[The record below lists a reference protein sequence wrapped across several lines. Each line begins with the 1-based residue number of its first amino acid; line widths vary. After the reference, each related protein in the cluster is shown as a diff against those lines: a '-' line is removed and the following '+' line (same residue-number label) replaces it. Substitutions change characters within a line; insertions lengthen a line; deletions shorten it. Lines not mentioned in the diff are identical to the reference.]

1 MKKRIISCLAVLVF
15 CLTATIPALAA
26 NVFMFT
32 TKIVNI
38 YEGDTLQMELT
49 REGSYASAGE
59 ITYST
64 GKKTVATISKDGLLK
79 AVSKGRTEVTAT
91 LTRNGKQAGRAVATV
106 NVLRAVKK
114 VTLSTA
120 KLSVY
125 EPDDPAIA
133 DLLKEATENRVI
145 VIPAGAQATLSATC
159 TPEDASNTKVN
170 FSTTDAGV
178 AKVTGTTLKAIQ
190 AGECDLVV
198 ASAQRSKVKE
208 TFRVLVIQ
216 PVESIKISGG
226 KKVEV
231 GATRQLKASCS
242 PKKAAIKG
250 VTWKS
255 QTPKIAKVNSKGVVT
270 GLKRGTAVI
279 TATARDG
286 SHVTATYTMNVTQ
299 PVTSVSMNQKKISVI
314 AGRTAMARAT
324 VLPAD
329 ASDKSLIW
337 YTSDEKIATVR
348 GNGQVV
354 GVKAGTCTLYCKSV
368 SNPELKASAKVVV
381 SQLVTKVI
389 NSNKES
395 ELTIRVGEKVQT
407 RWKIKPKDATVT
419 ALTFSSRATKV
430 ATVNS
435 KGVVTGQNRGVVT
448 INATATD
455 GSKKT
460 GSVKVTV
467 IQPVTGVSI
476 PKARYYVQRGS
487 GSTLRAIIQPRNANN
502 QKVYWSSM
510 DEKIATIKSN
520 GTSTGFVRGV
530 SNGKT
535 RIHAY
540 TEDGGFIAS
549 TEVRIG
555 NYNNA
560 VRIEEL
566 YVDGGNNIRITLR
579 NNTSKMTLKSVGFV
593 IECFDLDG
601 ERFICNTDGKSKKFE
616 GYYPYLLSPNERT
629 IHGCFTFR
637 NYVIDRPLGA
647 VVLTLTSWYDEDGY
661 SYVIPG
667 GSRPT
672 MTWYKYNNIRPNYGE
687 GNG

>member
-1 MKKRIISCLAVLVF
+1 MKKRIISCLIVLVL
-15 CLTATIPALAA
+15 CLTAAAPALAA
-26 NVFMFT
+26 NVFAFT
-32 TKIVNI
+32 KKSIDL
-38 YEGDTLQMELT
+38 YEGETLQMKLT
-49 REGSYASAGE
+49 RKGSYAAAGE
-59 ITYST
+59 ITFST
-64 GKKTVATISKDGLLK
+64 GKSSVARISEDGLLK
-79 AVSKGRTEVTAT
+79 AVGKGRTEVVAT

-114 VTLSTA
+114 VTLNTLR
-120 KLSVY
+120 LSVY
-125 EPDDPAIA
+125 EPDDPVVTG
-133 DLLKEATENRVI
+133 LLKEATEHRVL
-145 VIPAGAQATLSATC
+145 VIPAGHQVTLSATC
-159 TPEDASNTKVN
+159 TPENASNTRVN
-170 FSTTDAGV
+170 FSTTDAGI
-178 AKVTGTTLKAIQ
+178 AKIAGTSLKAVQ
-190 AGECDLVV
+190 PGECDLIVK
-198 ASAQRSKVKE
+198 SAQRPKVRE
-208 TFRVLVIQ
+208 TFRVLVIE
-216 PVESIKISGG
+216 PVKKIKISGG

-231 GATRQLKASCS
+231 GATRQLKASYS
-242 PKKAAIKG
+242 PKNASIKG

-255 QTPKIAKVNSKGVVT
+255 SNPKIAKVNSKGVVT
-270 GLKRGTAVI
+270 GLKRGSTVI
-279 TATARDG
+279 TATAKDG
-286 SHVTATYTMNVTQ
+286 SHVKATYSMSVTQ
-299 PVTSVSMNQKKISVI
+299 PVTSISMNQKKVSVI
-314 AGRTAMARAT
+314 AGRTAYARAT
-324 VLPAD
+324 VYPSD

-337 YTSDEKIATVR
+337 YTSDKKIATVR

-368 SNPELKASAKVVV
+368 SNPDVKASAKVVV

-389 NSNKES
+389 NTNKEK
-395 ELTIRVGEKVQT
+395 ELTIKVGEKVKT
-407 RWKIKPKDATVT
+407 RWKVEPKDATIT
-419 ALTFSSRATKV
+419 ALTFTSRAPKV

-435 KGVVTGQNRGVVT
+435 KGVVTGHNRGVVT
-448 INATATD
+448 INAT
-455 GSKKT
+455 SKDVGRRT

-467 IQPVTGVSI
+467 IQPVTGVDI

-487 GSTLRAIIQPRNANN
+487 GSTLRAIVQPRNANN
-502 QKVYWSSM
+502 QKVYWSSVN
-510 DEKIATIKSN
+510 EKVATIKSN

-549 TEVRIG
+549 TEVRVG

-566 YVDGGNNIRITLR
+566 YVDGGNKIRITLR
-579 NNTSKMTLKSVGFV
+579 NNTNQMTIKSVGFV
-593 IECFDLDG
+593 IECFDMEG
-601 ERFICNTDGKSKKFE
+601 KRFVCNTNGKSKKFE
-616 GYYPYLLSPNERT
+616 GYYPYMLAPGERT
-629 IHGCFTFR
+629 IHGCFTFK

-672 MTWYKYNNIRPNYGE
+672 MTWYKYNNIRPDYGE